1 LFLLYKE
8 TIMNNQQLTRL
19 DSLSRA
25 LIGFDTMFDQMERRF
40 ANQVS
45 TNYPPFNILKWNE
58 DQYEIQIAITGF
70 EKEEIRVEVEQNQLT
85 VYGESKE
92 MSLGDAMYIHRGLAT
107 RDFERTFTLAEHMEV
122 KGAVTKNGMLRIQII
137 RNIPES
143 AKPKIIDIVEVK

>member
-1 LFLLYKE
+1 
-8 TIMNNQQLTRL
+8 MNNQQLTRL

-122 KGAVTKNGMLRIQII
+122 KAAATKNGMLRIQIF

-143 AKPKIIDIVEVK
+143 AKPKIIDIVEIK

>member
-1 LFLLYKE
+1 
-8 TIMNNQQLTRL
+8 MNNQQLTRL

-45 TNYPPFNILKWNE
+45 NNYPPFNIVKWNE

-122 KGAVTKNGMLRIQII
+122 KGAETKNGMLRIQIF

-143 AKPKIIDIVEVK
+143 AKPKIIDIVEIK

>member
-1 LFLLYKE
+1 
-8 TIMNNQQLTRL
+8 MNNQQLTRL

-25 LIGFDTMFDQMERRF
+25 LIGFDTMFDQMERRY
-40 ANQVS
+40 ANSVS
-45 TNYPPFNILKWNE
+45 SNYPPFNILKWNE

-122 KGAVTKNGMLRIQII
+122 KLAEIRNGMLRIQLF
-137 RNIPES
+137 RNVPES
-143 AKPKIIDIVEVK
+143 AKPRIIDIVEVK

>member
-1 LFLLYKE
+1 
-8 TIMNNQQLTRL
+8 MNNQQLTRL

-40 ANQVS
+40 ASQVS
-45 TNYPPFNILKWNE
+45 NNYPPFNILKWNE

-122 KGAVTKNGMLRIQII
+122 KGAATKNGMLRIQII

>member
-1 LFLLYKE
+1 
-8 TIMNNQQLTRL
+8 MNNQQLTRL

-122 KGAVTKNGMLRIQII
+122 KGAATKNGMLRIQII

-143 AKPKIIDIVEVK
+143 AKPKIIDIVEIK

>member
-1 LFLLYKE
+1 
-8 TIMNNQQLTRL
+8 MNNNQLSRL
-19 DSLSRA
+19 DTLSRA
-25 LIGFDTMFDQMERRF
+25 LVGFDTMFDQMERRF

-45 TNYPPFNILKWNE
+45 TNYPPFNIVKWNE

-70 EKEEIRVEVEQNQLT
+70 EKEEIRVEVERNQLS
-85 VYGESKE
+85 VFGESKE
-92 MSLGDAMYIHRGLAT
+92 MSLGDAMYLHRGLAT

>member
-1 LFLLYKE
+1 
-8 TIMNNQQLTRL
+8 MNNNQLSRL
-19 DSLSRA
+19 DTLSRA
-25 LIGFDTMFDQMERRF
+25 LVGFDTMFDQMERRF

-45 TNYPPFNILKWNE
+45 NNYPPFNILKWNE